1 MMKKIIYIDM
11 DGVLVDFGHQVKMA
25 RNNPS
30 ISQRLK
36 NHPDQI
42 PDIFKNPPVYEG
54 AIEAVNQLYESN
66 LYDLFI
72 ATSPSWNNAMSFTH
86 KRLWIEKY
94 FGQIF
99 KKKMFITHRKDLLI
113 GDYLIDDRLANGAKD
128 FKGKLLRFGYDY
140 EKKIWNE
147 YRDWD
152 SVIKYLS

>member
-1 MMKKIIYIDM
+1 MKKIIYIDM

-25 RNNPS
+25 RNDPT

-36 NHPDQI
+36 NLPDQI
-42 PDIFKNPPVYEG
+42 PNIFKNPPVYDG
-54 AIEAVNQLYESN
+54 AIEAINQLYESN

-72 ATSPSWNNAMSFTH
+72 ATSPSWNNTMSFTH

-147 YRDWD
+147 YLDWD
-152 SVIKYLS
+152 SVINYLL

>member
-1 MMKKIIYIDM
+1 MIKKIIYIDM

-42 PDIFKNPPVYEG
+42 PDIFKNPPVYDG

-72 ATSPSWNNAMSFTH
+72 ATPPSWNNAISFTH
-86 KRLWIEKY
+86 KRLWIDKY

-99 KKKMFITHRKDLLI
+99 KKKCSLLTEKI
-113 GDYLIDDRLANGAKD
+113 YLLEI
-128 FKGKLLRFGYDY
+128 
-140 EKKIWNE
+140 I
-147 YRDWD
+147 
-152 SVIKYLS
+152 

>member
-1 MMKKIIYIDM
+1 M

-25 RNNPS
+25 RNDPT

-36 NHPDQI
+36 NLPDQI
-42 PDIFKNPPVYEG
+42 PNIFKNPPVYDG
-54 AIEAVNQLYESN
+54 AIEAINQLYESN

-72 ATSPSWNNAMSFTH
+72 ATSPSWNNTMSFTH

-147 YRDWD
+147 YLDWD
-152 SVIKYLS
+152 SVINYLL